1 MLGAGAGN
9 EMRGVKSR
17 VDVEAVVVDALK
29 AETMTTTIM
38 ARPPIRVMVAKD
50 SGRGRAPVIT
60 AAIRVKS
67 GEFTL
72 CHVRNALGNQECDLV
87 VNNFCDPH
95 SEILHQSE
103 WKWTFLQWLLSSIH
117 FLLSERI

>member
-1 MLGAGAGN
+1 M
-9 EMRGVKSR
+9 
-17 VDVEAVVVDALK
+17 EAVVVVALK

-50 SGRGRAPVIT
+50 SGRVPVIT

-95 SEILHQSE
+95 SEVIHQSE
-103 WKWTFLQWLLSSIH
+103 WKWTFLQRLL
-117 FLLSERI
+117 